1 MANATGKVPADSTA
15 AGGRQRSAASSTADP
30 AALAAEIEKTREDL
44 AGTLD
49 AIADR
54 VSPKRVARRTS
65 KKVAAS
71 VKESAAA
78 AKESVVEGA
87 AAAKE
92 AVRDLT
98 GKASLSATP
107 AVGSSPDLAT
117 VALPMADLPP
127 VGAVVLPDLTP
138 IPPAPGPLL
147 GALPDLAPIPPA
159 PGPLLGALPDRA
171 PAVSAYGS
179 AGWQVNKEYLVGTA
193 LVLGLLVLL
202 MRRRSR

>member
-1 MANATGKVPADSTA
+1 MANATGKEPLDSTA
-15 AGGRQRSAASSTADP
+15 AGGRPRSAASSTADP

-71 VKESAAA
+71 VKEGAAA

-117 VALPMADLPP
+117 VALPMADLSP
-127 VGAVVLPDLTP
+127 VGAVV
-138 IPPAPGPLL
+138 
-147 GALPDLAPIPPA
+147 LPDLAPIPPA
-159 PGPLLGALPDRA
+159 PGPVLGALPDRA
-171 PAVSAYGS
+171 PAVPAYGS
-179 AGWQVNKEYLVGTA
+179 AGWQVNKEYLVGAA